1 MARKTVVVLT
11 GAGISAES
19 GISTFRDANGL
30 WENHRIED
38 VASPTG
44 FAKNP
49 ELVLHFYN
57 LRRAQLDEVE
67 PNEGHRALVRLEE
80 KYDVH
85 IVTQNV
91 DNLHERAGSKNVL
104 HLHGELT
111 KARSTLYP
119 ELIYDIGTNPI
130 RLGDVCER
138 GAQLRPHIVWF
149 GEEVPAMREACLLAE
164 RADYFLIVGTSL
176 MVYPAAGLYEYAPER
191 CPIYL
196 VDKNVPSIPRRYMSR
211 LRVYAEPATV
221 GVPKVVDEL
230 LALD

>member
-1 MARKTVVVLT
+1 MSRKRIVVLT

-38 VASPTG
+38 VASPVG
-44 FAKNP
+44 FAKDP
-49 ELVLHFYN
+49 ETVLRFYN
-57 LRRAQLDEVE
+57 LRRSQLGEVE

-80 KYDVH
+80 KYDVYV
-85 IVTQNV
+85 VTQNV
-91 DNLHERAGSKNVL
+91 DNLHERAGSKNIL

-111 KARSTLYP
+111 KVRSTQYP
-119 ELIYDIGTNPI
+119 DLIYDVGVKPI
-130 RLGDVCER
+130 KLGDLCER

-149 GEEVPAMREACLLAE
+149 GEEVPAMYEAAELAE
-164 RADYFLIVGTSL
+164 MADYFLIVGTSL
-176 MVYPAAGLYEYAPER
+176 LVYPAAGLYEYTPGR

-196 VDKNVPSIPRRYMSR
+196 VDKSVPSVPSRYRNR
-211 LRVYAEPATV
+211 LRVFAEAATT

-230 LALD
+230 LALA